1 MAKTM
6 RKTLLYGI
14 LLAVGVTLGMQLADS
29 GTATVYGP
37 GYSGGE
43 AGAKGANGQLPQAY
57 GGGGPGYG
65 SSAWPA
71 NPAPGWSGWQGGS
84 AVPGAGYGYGA
95 GGGYGYG
102 NYNNNYNGYNGANGG
117 YGRGSGSND
126 AGSSSVNGRGQTGP
140 SGGNSAMQTPADLLL
155 PPQTP
160 PTVDRFA
167 DKAAHLLQQ
176 ASQKS
181 IHWVASLFDRTE

>member
-14 LLAVGVTLGMQLADS
+14 LLAAGVTLGMQLADS

-43 AGAKGANGQLPQAY
+43 AGANGANGANGQLPQAY
-57 GGGGPGYG
+57 GGGVPGYA

-71 NPAPGWSGWQGGS
+71 NPASGWSGWQGGS
-84 AVPGAGYGYGA
+84 AATGA
-95 GGGYGYG
+95 GYGYG
-102 NYNNNYNGYNGANGG
+102 NYNYNYYGANGG
-117 YGRGSGSND
+117 YGTGTGSNG
-126 AGSSSVNGRGQTGP
+126 APGSTSVNGGQTGP

-181 IHWVASLFDRTE
+181 IHWVASLFDQTE

>member
-14 LLAVGVTLGMQLADS
+14 LLAAGVTLGMQLADS

-37 GYSGGE
+37 GE
-43 AGAKGANGQLPQAY
+43 AGANGANGQFPQAY
-57 GGGGPGYG
+57 GGGVPGYG

-84 AVPGAGYGYGA
+84 AVPDAGYGYGA

-102 NYNNNYNGYNGANGG
+102 NYNYNYNGYNSANGG
-117 YGRGSGSND
+117 YGTGTGSND
-126 AGSSSVNGRGQTGP
+126 AGSSSVNGGGQTGP